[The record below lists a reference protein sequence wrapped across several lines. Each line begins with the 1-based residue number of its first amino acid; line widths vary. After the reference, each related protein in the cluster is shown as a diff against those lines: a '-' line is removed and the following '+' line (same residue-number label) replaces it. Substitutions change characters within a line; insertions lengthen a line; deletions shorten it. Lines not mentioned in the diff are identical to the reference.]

1 MSQQD
6 ILFVQGNEACVRG
19 ALYAGLRFFAGYPIT
34 PSTEV
39 AEHLAE
45 QLPRVGGKFIQME
58 DEIASMCAVC
68 GASLAGSKAMTAT
81 SGPGFSLKQEAIGY
95 AVMAEIP
102 CVVVNV
108 QRGGPSTGLATKVA
122 QGDVNQARWGTHGDH
137 SIIVLTASSIQ
148 DVFQITVEAF
158 NMAETYR
165 TPVILLF
172 DEVIGHMREKLVV
185 PAAGEL
191 PVVERLHTEV
201 QAGVNY
207 YPYLPREDGRL
218 PMQLVTH
225 QTGPQ
230 GKKVHKAWVE
240 QGTNIARELYLAV
253 VLDRGAQCLTVMAS
267 PDGGMDI
274 EEVAAKTPERIFT
287 TRLDGGHRIWPFQA
301 RALLFGC
308 GLTPAQVNA
317 GTALLLNLVRLA
329 AEKDAVLVEIN
340 PLAVTAE
347 GELMAL
353 DGKMDFDESALKRH
367 PDIAALEDPEECDPL
382 ERKARELGVNYVRLS
397 GYVGTMLVL
406 QCLFTGAGPKT
417 TALTPV
423 VIAYATTQGIDPTPF
438 VLLVGMNM
446 LHQYLLPVSNLP
458 NIIGLATEEITPA
471 ELIKT
476 GAVMSLFGAIFM
488 SIMVYTYWTWI
499 GMFG

>member
-172 DEVIGHMREKLVV
+172 DEVVGHMREKLVV
-185 PAAGEL
+185 PEPGEL

-201 QAGVNY
+201 RAGVNY

-218 PMQLVTH
+218 PMSDFGGVHRYNVTGLYHDIWGFPTENPEQVSKLVYHLVDKIENRAHLLARWKEFYLDDAEHIIISYGSSARSARHLVETRRSKGDRIGLLELQTLWPFPAQLV
-225 QTGPQ
+225 
-230 GKKVHKAWVE
+230 
-240 QGTNIARELYLAV
+240 RE
-253 VLDRGAQCLTVMAS
+253 
-267 PDGGMDI
+267 
-274 EEVAAKTPERIFT
+274 KTA
-287 TRLDGGHRIWPFQA
+287 QA
-301 RALLFGC
+301 RNIF
-308 GLTPAQVNA
+308 V
-317 GTALLLNLVRLA
+317 
-329 AEKDAVLVEIN
+329 AEMNMGQI
-340 PLAVTAE
+340 
-347 GELMAL
+347 
-353 DGKMDFDESALKRH
+353 
-367 PDIAALEDPEECDPL
+367 
-382 ERKARELGVNYVRLS
+382 
-397 GYVGTMLVL
+397 
-406 QCLFTGAGPKT
+406 
-417 TALTPV
+417 
-423 VIAYATTQGIDPTPF
+423 TTQVKQVVQRPDRVFLVNRMDGLMLNPTD
-438 VLLVGMNM
+438 
-446 LHQYLLPVSNLP
+446 
-458 NIIGLATEEITPA
+458 IG
-471 ELIKT
+471 K
-476 GAVMSLFGAIFM
+476 VMRVIEGRGF
-488 SIMVYTYWTWI
+488 
-499 GMFG
+499 

>member
-185 PAAGEL
+185 PAAGDL

-218 PMQLVTH
+218 PMSDFGGVHRYNVTGLYHDIWGFPTENPEQVSKLVYHLVDKIENRAHLLARWKEYYLDDAEHIIISYGSSARSARHLVETRRSKGDRIGLLELQTLWPFPAQLVREKTAH
-225 QTGPQ
+225 
-230 GKKVHKAWVE
+230 AR
-240 QGTNIARELYLAV
+240 NIFVAEMNMGQITTQVKQV
-253 VLDRGAQCLTVMAS
+253 VQRPDRV
-267 PDGGMDI
+267 
-274 EEVAAKTPERIFT
+274 F
-287 TRLDGGHRIWPFQA
+287 
-301 RALLFGC
+301 
-308 GLTPAQVNA
+308 
-317 GTALLLNLVRLA
+317 LLNRMDGLML
-329 AEKDAVLVEIN
+329 N
-340 PLAVTAE
+340 PTDIGKVMRVIE
-347 GELMAL
+347 GR
-353 DGKMDFDESALKRH
+353 GF
-367 PDIAALEDPEECDPL
+367 
-382 ERKARELGVNYVRLS
+382 
-397 GYVGTMLVL
+397 
-406 QCLFTGAGPKT
+406 
-417 TALTPV
+417 
-423 VIAYATTQGIDPTPF
+423 
-438 VLLVGMNM
+438 
-446 LHQYLLPVSNLP
+446 
-458 NIIGLATEEITPA
+458 
-471 ELIKT
+471 
-476 GAVMSLFGAIFM
+476 
-488 SIMVYTYWTWI
+488 
-499 GMFG
+499 